1 MSARDRRIDLFLNA
15 GIWLLFI
22 ALLVPAG
29 FVGWEIGR
37 HDAKPKYAQVS
48 PAAHATHVASA
59 AGK

>member
-37 HDAKPKYAQVS
+37 HDAKPTTPAVS
-48 PAAHATHVASA
+48 PAAVSTPVASA
-59 AGK
+59 AGT